1 MSDARGGNQV
11 FLMVYVYFRLIGSFT
26 FLSPHIVHVEVNA
39 KFANFSVI
47 IDVGMVLWHRMC
59 SLAYSRENLR
69 RMEKIEPPPLK
80 MLIRAFPL
88 GNDLKAFLLL

>member
-59 SLAYSRENLR
+59 SLAYSR
-69 RMEKIEPPPLK
+69 
-80 MLIRAFPL
+80 
-88 GNDLKAFLLL
+88 GNHIFQIPIGKRSGSIIGCRFL